1 VRLHPGIPFNTIFS
15 LESFMFGIGVQE
27 LLIVLVIA
35 LVVFGGKN
43 LPRIGSD
50 MGRAIRNFKS
60 AINTPDPVDI
70 EPVKGPED
78 KGPKA

>member
-1 VRLHPGIPFNTIFS
+1 
-15 LESFMFGIGVQE
+15 MFGIGVQE

-60 AINTPDPVDI
+60 AIDTPDPVDI
-70 EPVKGPED
+70 EPVKGPEEN
-78 KGPKA
+78 GPKA